1 MLPHQLLFGHVR
13 MGSLRLLL
21 LPFFASLWVLS
32 FACSQQIPSPATEEH
47 SKETTT
53 TTEATPSAE
62 PGGREAQDEKPKP
75 RDSAETE
82 AETSQSQEFF
92 NVEPS
97 DVEGSLDGGSVSDD
111 PKEEEAPE
119 QAPHENAVDRRAPE
133 FVAEAST
140 PEAQAPD
147 NTAQDQPP
155 TSAVKRMVIAGDSW
169 STGLVQPTR
178 EALNAKGFSSVK
190 LSYQNTAN
198 AGSQAAGWVANKY
211 PPAVGGGEDKTKP
224 RMLTALAAS
233 LDASPRAEVLMLV
246 IGGNDYNRECINGL
260 GKLPKA
266 LQSLVYD
273 KIQKD
278 IQTLVD
284 FARKGRPH
292 LKIVLMGY
300 DFFHFEFL
308 VAFGLKINKGNDRK
322 SYNQGLVELD
332 RRKRLIANQ
341 TPNVRYAHNFGIL
354 QHTYGDKAHPPFP
367 VPNPLTHPPYQPG
380 AAPKPGIY
388 PSYHPF
394 PGGLIDYPA
403 PLDVMPDG
411 IHPSHKGFRTIIDYT
426 LSQGLERWLQG
437 KRW

>member
-1 MLPHQLLFGHVR
+1 MSPRRLLFGHAR

-21 LPFFASLWVLS
+21 LPLLVSLWVLS
-32 FACSQQIPSPATEEH
+32 FACSQQVTSPTTEDH
-47 SKETTT
+47 SKEATT
-53 TTEATPSAE
+53 TTEVPTATE
-62 PGGREAQDEKPKP
+62 PNGREEQDEKPSP
-75 RDSAETE
+75 RDSTETETE
-82 AETSQSQEFF
+82 APQLQESSD
-92 NVEPS
+92 VEPS
-97 DVEGSLDGGSVSDD
+97 DIKETADGGSVSDD
-111 PKEEEAPE
+111 SQEEGAPEKPPQEDAVE
-119 QAPHENAVDRRAPE
+119 QAPE
-133 FVAEAST
+133 FAAEANIPETHT
-140 PEAQAPD
+140 PD
-147 NTAQDQPP
+147 TALQDQP
-155 TSAVKRMVIAGDSW
+155 SASTIKRLVIAGDSW

-178 EALNAKGFSSVK
+178 DALNAKGFSSVK

-198 AGSQAAGWVANKY
+198 AGSQAAGWAINKY

-233 LDASPRAEVLMLV
+233 LDASPRAEILMLV

-266 LQSLVYD
+266 LQSLTYD
-273 KIQKD
+273 KIQRD
-278 IQTLVD
+278 IQTIVD

-300 DFFHFEFL
+300 DFLHFEFL
-308 VAFGLKINKGNDRK
+308 VAFGLKINKGHDRK

-380 AAPKPGIY
+380 VAPKPGIY

-394 PGGLIDYPA
+394 PGGLINYPA

-426 LSQGLERWLQG
+426 LSQGLQRWLQG
-437 KRW
+437 KSW